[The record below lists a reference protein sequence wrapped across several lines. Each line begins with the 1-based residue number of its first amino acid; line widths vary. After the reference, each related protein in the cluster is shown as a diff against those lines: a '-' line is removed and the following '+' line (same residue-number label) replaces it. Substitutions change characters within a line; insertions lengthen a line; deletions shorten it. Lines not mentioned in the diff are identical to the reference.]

1 MRWAFSIMAKALSSD
16 IQAVKLLPIF
26 TAAAA
31 GALAARRVGDV
42 PSNVTVHYVSQEVH
56 VSEETEEM
64 LPGQCVVAAD
74 VERRLLLEESADL
87 EARADRD
94 ELDAEGAGRL
104 GEVLE
109 RLDMIGS
116 DTADR
121 RADELLEARGWRA
134 QGRGCCVRS
143 SRRHWRCGGRTGRP
157 RCVRRSPR

>member
-1 MRWAFSIMAKALSSD
+1 MPGRSS
-16 IQAVKLLPIF
+16 LLK
-26 TAAAA
+26 
-31 GALAARRVGDV
+31 AARRVGDV

-56 VSEETEEM
+56 VSEETEAM

-87 EARADRD
+87 EAKAERD
-94 ELDAEGAGRL
+94 ALDAEGAGRL

-121 RADELLEARGWRA
+121 RADELLANLGFSEELRARPLRTLSGGW
-134 QGRGCCVRS
+134 
-143 SRRHWRCGGRTGRP
+143 
-157 RCVRRSPR
+157 